1 MRWGMLLILLLAA
14 APALAERRTA
24 FMAAYQYEAVQGLN
38 ASNNLS
44 LRTHTTNYEG
54 GSGWMLHVDAMA
66 GLWSLDPYFG
76 YGLRRGQQV
85 FFEAAAGAGYSL
97 LDGLGAM
104 VALQLGAELGNGWFI
119 TLPWTYK
126 IGKSVDTYFLIG
138 TSW

>member
-1 MRWGMLLILLLAA
+1 MRWGLLLCMLLLAT
-14 APALAERRTA
+14 PALAERRTA
-24 FMAAYQYEAVQGLN
+24 LMGAYQYEAVEGLD
-38 ASNNLS
+38 ASHNLS

-66 GLWSLDPYFG
+66 GLWSIDPYYG
-76 YGLRRGQQV
+76 YGIHRGKNL

-97 LDGLGAM
+97 LDGLGAI
-104 VALQLGAELGNGWFI
+104 VVLQLGTEMGNGWFI